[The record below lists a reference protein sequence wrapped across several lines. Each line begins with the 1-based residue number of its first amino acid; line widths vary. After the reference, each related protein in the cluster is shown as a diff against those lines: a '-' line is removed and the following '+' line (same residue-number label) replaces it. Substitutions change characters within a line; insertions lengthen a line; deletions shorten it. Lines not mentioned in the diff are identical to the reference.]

1 MGREG
6 ARTEGIDHAASG
18 RNRPDA
24 DDVIDSK
31 GLERAPGEKP
41 DSTFSQRALG
51 EDFAERR
58 ARARERL
65 DAVDPHKRPGGIEAD
80 PKRRE
85 WFEAV
90 YALAEDDPAAV
101 PWAHLEPRPL
111 LEDWLAARSLVG
123 LRALDVGCGLGDN
136 AEALARAGAHVV
148 AFDLVER
155 AVQWARERFPQSA
168 VDYRV
173 ADLFDAPS
181 EWRGAFDLVHELYT
195 LQALPETLLP
205 DAARAL
211 AAFVAPGGTLLVI
224 SRARDNGEDLGGPP
238 WPLARRDIEALAVDG
253 LRLVALEDIPAN
265 GGLARHWR
273 AEFRRGEAGG

>member
-1 MGREG
+1 M
-6 ARTEGIDHAASG
+6 
-18 RNRPDA
+18 
-24 DDVIDSK
+24 IDSK
-31 GLERAPGEKP
+31 GLERAPVEKP
-41 DSTFSQRALG
+41 DSTFSQRALS

-58 ARARERL
+58 AKARERL

-80 PKRRE
+80 PMRRE

-90 YALAEDDPAAV
+90 YALAEDDPAGV

-111 LEDWLAARSLVG
+111 LEDWLAARSLTG

-136 AEALARAGAHVV
+136 AEALARAGAQVV

-155 AVQWARERFPQSA
+155 AVQWARERFPRSS
-168 VDYRV
+168 VDYHV

-195 LQALPETLLP
+195 LQALPEALLP

-224 SRARDNGEDLGGPP
+224 SRARDEDEEISGPP
-238 WPLARRDIEALAVDG
+238 WPLARKDIEAFAVDG
-253 LRLVALEDIPAN
+253 LRLVSLEDIPPS
-265 GGLARHWR
+265 GHLPRHWR
-273 AEFRRGEAGG
+273 AEFRRDEAGG

>member
-1 MGREG
+1 M
-6 ARTEGIDHAASG
+6 
-18 RNRPDA
+18 
-24 DDVIDSK
+24 
-31 GLERAPGEKP
+31 
-41 DSTFSQRALG
+41 
-51 EDFAERR
+51 
-58 ARARERL
+58 
-65 DAVDPHKRPGGIEAD
+65 
-80 PKRRE
+80 
-85 WFEAV
+85 
-90 YALAEDDPAAV
+90 

-195 LQALPETLLP
+195 LQALARDASARRRAGARRLCRAGRNAARHFAGARRRRGAWRPAM
-205 DAARAL
+205 AARASDSSRSPSTVFGWL
-211 AAFVAPGGTLLVI
+211 RWRIFRQAAASRAIGAPSFVAT
-224 SRARDNGEDLGGPP
+224 RLGGER
-238 WPLARRDIEALAVDG
+238 AAAVD
-253 LRLVALEDIPAN
+253 
-265 GGLARHWR
+265 
-273 AEFRRGEAGG
+273 

>member
-6 ARTEGIDHAASG
+6 ARTEIL
-18 RNRPDA
+18 N
-24 DDVIDSK
+24 
-31 GLERAPGEKP
+31 
-41 DSTFSQRALG
+41 

-65 DAVDPHKRPGGIEAD
+65 DAIDPHKRPGGIEAD
-80 PKRRE
+80 PRRKE

-90 YALAEDDPAAV
+90 YALAKDDPAGV
-101 PWAHLEPRPL
+101 PWAHLQAHPL
-111 LEDWLAARSLVG
+111 LEDWLAARSIAG

-136 AEALARAGAHVV
+136 AEALARAGARVA
-148 AFDLVER
+148 AFDLVGQ
-155 AVQWARERFPQSA
+155 AVRWARRRFPQSA

-173 ADLFDAPS
+173 ADLFNPPA

-211 AAFVAPGGTLLVI
+211 ASFVAPGGTLLVI
-224 SRARDNGEDLGGPP
+224 SRARDDGEYLGGPP
-238 WPLARRDIEALAVDG
+238 WPPPWPLARKDIESFAVDG
-253 LRLVALEDIPAN
+253 LRLISLEDIPAT
-265 GGLARHWR
+265 GDVARHWR
-273 AEFRRGEAGG
+273 AEFRRDEAGG